1 MRNSQQHICALIPT
15 FNNGGTILDV
25 VRRVHSFVR
34 DVIIVDDG
42 STDDT
47 PQLLAT
53 LDFEVTVVTHT
64 RNKGKGAALKS
75 GFKKAIELG
84 FDYALTIDADGQ
96 HYPEDIPLLLKAL
109 DVHPNNLIVGVRQ
122 FTDANMSSKSKFA
135 NKFSN
140 FWFRLQTTINLPDT
154 QSGFRIYP
162 LRRLYGLSLLTNRY
176 EAELELLVSPR
187 GIIYNLFRFPFVSII
202 RRKSNV
208 SVTSS
213 RRKTLPESVS
223 LTVSYASVP
232 CSLAISICIGERC
245 SALPFLAC

>member
-109 DVHPNNLIVGVRQ
+109 DVHPNNLIVGIRQ
-122 FTDANMSSKSKFA
+122 FTDESRGMGTYRIKV
-135 NKFSN
+135 
-140 FWFRLQTTINLPDT
+140 T
-154 QSGFRIYP
+154 QDNT
-162 LRRLYGLSLLTNRY
+162 LYGCATVYIVLND
-176 EAELELLVSPR
+176 LLVDLLR
-187 GIIYNLFRFPFVSII
+187 V
-202 RRKSNV
+202 
-208 SVTSS
+208 
-213 RRKTLPESVS
+213 
-223 LTVSYASVP
+223 
-232 CSLAISICIGERC
+232 AIG
-245 SALPFLAC
+245 